1 MVSTPEKPVVAP
13 PAETAERGSLLPGEP
28 GYISEPI
35 CIRLP
40 ASWKMTDLAFIELS
54 QNNEPWK
61 FETTEDGALLI
72 MAGEGMATSELGAEL
87 IADVVIWNRDR
98 RGGHVLGPSGASR
111 MSKQLI
117 MIPDISWVSNERAAR
132 QDEEYGGVLLGICPE
147 FVIEVRSESDS
158 LKSQQERMERWIR
171 YGVLLGWLVDPQGE
185 AVWIYRPGKKPEQH
199 QRPDELNGEDVCEGL
214 IVRVSQIWELD
225 R

>member
-1 MVSTPEKPVVAP
+1 MVSTPEKPVAAP
-13 PAETAERGSLLPGEP
+13 PAEDAAARSLLPGEP
-28 GYISEPI
+28 GYFSAPI

-40 ASWKMTDLAFIELS
+40 AAWHLTDLAFVELS

-72 MAGEGMATSELGAEL
+72 MVGEGMATSELGAEL
-87 IADVVIWNRDR
+87 IADVVIWNRGR

-117 MIPDISWVSNERAAR
+117 TIPDISWVSNERAQR

-158 LKSQQERMERWIR
+158 LESQQERMERWIR
-171 YGVLLGWLVDPQGE
+171 YGALLGWLVDPQGE
-185 AVWIYRPGKKPEQH
+185 VVWIYRPGQDPEPL

-214 IVRVSQIWELD
+214 VVNFGRIWSSDE
-225 R
+225 